1 MSVVRV
7 PWTTAQEAVIDA
19 IDTRLRVGGR
29 WCEAEGGATFPVHN
43 PATGQVLTEVADA
56 SADDARRAMDAA
68 AQAAPGWARTPPRER
83 AEILRHAFE
92 LVVARTETF
101 ALVMT
106 AEMGKPLAESRAE
119 VTYGAEFL
127 RWFSEEAPRVS
138 GRSLVVPEGTNRV
151 VTHRRPV
158 GPCLLIT
165 PWNFPLAMGTRK
177 IAPALAAGCTLILKP
192 ASLTPLTSHLLVQTL
207 VEAGVPEGVV
217 NLLPTSRSGE
227 TTAPVLEDRRLRK
240 LSFTGSTKVGSAL
253 LAQAAP
259 NLLRTSMEL
268 GGNAPFLVFEDVDL
282 DAAVDAAA
290 VAKLRNGGEA
300 CTAANRFL
308 VHESLAERFASALAE
323 RFATLRV
330 GDGRGDGVDLGPL
343 VDDDALDKVTG
354 LVDDAVQRG
363 ARVLTG
369 GERLEGPGTF
379 YAPTVLT
386 RVAPGSRLLDEE
398 IFGPVAPVT
407 TFTDEEEAVAE
418 ANRTPFGLIAYAC
431 TRDLARATRLGE
443 TLEAGMIAIGTGL
456 VSNAAAPFGGMK
468 QSGLGREGSAEGIAE
483 YLETVAVSTP
493 DPFSR

>member
-29 WCEAEGGATFPVHN
+29 WCEAEGGATFPVRN

-106 AEMGKPLAESRAE
+106 AEMGKPLAESRSE
-119 VTYGAEFL
+119 VAYGAEFL

-227 TTAPVLEDRRLRK
+227 TTPPLLEDRRLRK
-240 LSFTGSTKVGSAL
+240 LSFTGSTEVGSAL

-259 NLLRTSMEL
+259 NVLRTSMEL
-268 GGNAPFLVFEDVDL
+268 GGNAPFLVFEDADL
-282 DAAVDAAA
+282 EAAVDAAA

-308 VHESLAERFASALAE
+308 VHESLAERFASALTE

-330 GDGRGDGVDLGPL
+330 GDGRGEGVDLGPL

-354 LVDDAVQRG
+354 LVDDAVERG
-363 ARVLTG
+363 ARVLIG

-386 RVAPGSRLLDEE
+386 QVPPGSRLLDEE

-407 TFTDEEEAVAE
+407 TFTDEDEAVAE

-443 TLEAGMIAIGTGL
+443 TLEAGMIAVGTGL

-468 QSGLGREGSAEGIAE
+468 QSGLGREGSTEGIAE

>member
-1 MSVVRV
+1 
-7 PWTTAQEAVIDA
+7 
-19 IDTRLRVGGR
+19 
-29 WCEAEGGATFPVHN
+29 
-43 PATGQVLTEVADA
+43 
-56 SADDARRAMDAA
+56 
-68 AQAAPGWARTPPRER
+68 
-83 AEILRHAFE
+83 
-92 LVVARTETF
+92 
-101 ALVMT
+101 
-106 AEMGKPLAESRAE
+106 
-119 VTYGAEFL
+119 
-127 RWFSEEAPRVS
+127 
-138 GRSLVVPEGTNRV
+138 
-151 VTHRRPV
+151 V

-227 TTAPVLEDRRLRK
+227 TTPPLLEDRRLRK
-240 LSFTGSTKVGSAL
+240 LSFTGSTEVGSAL

-259 NLLRTSMEL
+259 NVLRTSMEL
-268 GGNAPFLVFEDVDL
+268 GGNAPFLVFEDADL
-282 DAAVDAAA
+282 EAAVDAAA

-308 VHESLAERFASALAE
+308 VHESLAERFASALTE

-330 GDGRGDGVDLGPL
+330 GDGRGEGVDLGPL

-354 LVDDAVQRG
+354 LVDDAVERG
-363 ARVLTG
+363 ARVLIG

-386 RVAPGSRLLDEE
+386 QVPPGSRLLDEE

-407 TFTDEEEAVAE
+407 TFTDEDEAVAE

-443 TLEAGMIAIGTGL
+443 TLEAGMIAVGTGL

-468 QSGLGREGSAEGIAE
+468 QSGLGREGSTEGIAE